1 MWNEKI
7 LQDLVSALIKG
18 LHEQLEITVHPFLK
32 ENVKRLY
39 VEHPHWRSDKVYLNI
54 TRDSHKPLLY
64 VQCEDPAKAKNYRGR
79 FEKMET
85 VAQMIWDKVMHPI
98 PDDLETNKEVLE
110 ALKSTDTADTVDQG
124 VDLPYWSE

>member
-1 MWNEKI
+1 MWDEKI
-7 LQDLVSALIKG
+7 LQDLVSALIRG
-18 LHEQLEITVHPFLK
+18 LDEQLQIQAHPFLK

-39 VEHPHWRSDKVYLNI
+39 ISHPHQRTDKIYLNI

-64 VQCEDPAKAKNYRGR
+64 VQCEDPAKAKSYRLR

-85 VAQMIWDKVMHPI
+85 VAQMIWDKVMNPI
-98 PDDLETNKEVLE
+98 PDDLETNKEVVE
-110 ALKSTDTADTVDQG
+110 ALKSVEITDDG